1 MRNIQRDLSLIPAY
15 NSFMNAERLQIRLKI
30 KLNEI
35 IKSRS
40 SIQYHCVHYRKF
52 SGWKLFT
59 INKSKSRQFIRLFQ
73 TITSNFPTAL
83 SFFLSYYYYYY
94 YFRIII
100 HNFQCNYISPLSNF
114 ENYLKVDLKVDKY
127 NFKVLL
133 QLLSSMIFI
142 HRLYCFTIYFF
153 KCKLNY
159 TINFKKKI

>member
-1 MRNIQRDLSLIPAY
+1 M
-15 NSFMNAERLQIRLKI
+15 
-30 KLNEI
+30 
-35 IKSRS
+35 
-40 SIQYHCVHYRKF
+40 
-52 SGWKLFT
+52 
-59 INKSKSRQFIRLFQ
+59 
-73 TITSNFPTAL
+73 AL

-142 HRLYCFTIYFF
+142 HRLYYFTIYFF

-159 TINFKKKI
+159 TINFKISSRIKKKKKKESYKILFEQNNDIIISNEEKRREEEIL